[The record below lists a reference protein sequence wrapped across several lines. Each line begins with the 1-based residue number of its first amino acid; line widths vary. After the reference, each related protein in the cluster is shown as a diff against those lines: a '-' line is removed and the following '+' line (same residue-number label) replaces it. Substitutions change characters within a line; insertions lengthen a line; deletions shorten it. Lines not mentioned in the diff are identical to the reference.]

1 MVGLAAAGAVVH
13 WLTGRTHLAVLAIF
27 VLALSLWQFFVP
39 AGYEMDVRG
48 VERRLFGRRRR
59 IPWAAIRRYMI
70 GRGGVTIVRHGDGR
84 PTDALLA
91 THLPWGNRREEVL
104 GQIRYYLGPPSE

>member
-13 WLTGRTHLAVLAIF
+13 WLTGRTHLAVLAIL